1 MQVQQLR
8 YFICLVD
15 KHSFTEAAKECF
27 VTQPALSM
35 QIKNLEKELDVTLI
49 NRIGRS
55 FEVTPAGK
63 LLYDRAGHIL
73 KEVEELTEKVQRVNR
88 NLGSTLRLGL
98 LSSMDK
104 DKMPGR
110 LKELVLNRT
119 GLELSIIYGSHDEL
133 YEQFGNGCINA
144 FVSDGQRLSGSESF
158 SSIKLFSSKM
168 YAEISHSTDIPHSG
182 VSKLKLDVDELNKLK
197 LFTVCEEEHLLDEQ
211 FSLIQMLH
219 LTNEVQIE
227 AVSSIAEGRKLI
239 LQRPN
244 SALIIDRSLLRGDY
258 QASNKTF
265 RYELI
270 YQNKAV
276 KKPLCLYARKNINF
290 NELKEICS
298 ILTEMGSKR
307 GRVYNSDDLLE
318 RNLSNNRMSTDDTS
332 SHVLT
337 YTGHQI
343 PL

>member
-27 VTQPALSM
+27 ITQPALSM
-35 QIKNLEKELDVTLI
+35 QIKSLEKELDVTLI
-49 NRIGRS
+49 NRIGRK

-63 LLYDRAGHIL
+63 LLYERAGHII
-73 KEVEELTEKVQRVNR
+73 EEIEELTERVQRVNR
-88 NLGSTLRLGL
+88 NLGSTFRLGL

-104 DKMPGR
+104 DKMPER
-110 LKELVLNRT
+110 LKELMLNRT
-119 GLELSIIYGSHDEL
+119 GMELSIIYGSHDEL

-144 FVSDGQRLSGSESF
+144 FVSDGQRLMGSESF

-168 YAEISHSTDIPHSG
+168 YAEISHTTDIPHFG
-182 VSKLKLDVDELNKLK
+182 VSKLKLDVEQLNNLK
-197 LFTVCEEEHLLDEQ
+197 LFTVCEKEHLLDEQ
-211 FSLIQMLH
+211 FALMQMLH
-219 LTNEVQIE
+219 LQNEVQIE
-227 AVSSIAEGRKLI
+227 AVSTIAEGRKLI
-239 LQRPN
+239 LQQPN

-258 QASNKTF
+258 QGSTKTF

-276 KKPLCLYARKNINF
+276 KKPLCLYARKNISL
-290 NELKEICS
+290 NELKEMCT
-298 ILTEMGSKR
+298 ILNEMGSKR
-307 GRVYNSDDLLE
+307 GRIYHSDDLFE
-318 RNLSNNRMSTDDTS
+318 RSLSNSRIASDDITPK
-332 SHVLT
+332 VLS